1 MQDIADTMT
10 FKSGMAYQSVS
21 LAGISIERLQTLCAV
36 VETGSI
42 AAAAGPD
49 PNRQSQFSRQL
60 KELEKALGT
69 NLFDRVGKSLQPN
82 EQGRR
87 VALASQT
94 FFASLD
100 EVMNTALARADT
112 IRLGAGES
120 VLRWWIMPHLGELMA
135 GQPPLRFELQ
145 NCRTEVALR
154 EVRTGGVDVV
164 IVRSDSATNDLQK
177 EVICTVRYVLA
188 VPRTL
193 LRSRD
198 GAEVFEGR
206 PLPFAELASDGLFT
220 KIAKA
225 TAAALGLNLQ
235 SVVRAETFSLL
246 MSAVDSGTAA
256 AFLPEVAVKGLPEE
270 RFAHV
275 RANGMEAMDRSLSLV
290 WNGKVAESRASVR
303 RALTRMRRVL
313 GSDSAAPPPA

>member
-1 MQDIADTMT
+1 
-10 FKSGMAYQSVS
+10 MAFQSVS
-21 LAGISIERLQTLCAV
+21 LTGISIERLQTLCAV
-36 VETGSI
+36 VEAGSI
-42 AAAAGPD
+42 AGAAGPD

-69 NLFDRVGKSLQPN
+69 SLFNRIGKALLPN
-82 EQGRR
+82 EQGRS

-94 FFASLD
+94 LFASLD
-100 EVMNTALARADT
+100 EVVNAALAKADT
-112 IRLGAGES
+112 IRMGAGES

-154 EVRTGGVDVV
+154 EVRTGAMDII
-164 IVRSDSATNDLQK
+164 IVRADSATDGLQK
-177 EVICTVRYVLA
+177 DVICNVRFVLT

-206 PLPFAELASDGLFT
+206 PMPFAELASDGLFS

-225 TAAALGLNLQ
+225 TSAALGLNLQ
-235 SVVRAETFSLL
+235 PVIRAETFSLL
-246 MSAVDSGTAA
+246 MAAVESGTAA
-256 AFLPEVAVKGLPEE
+256 AFLPEVASKSLPEQ

-275 RANGMEAMDRSLSLV
+275 RGKGMEAMDRSLCLV
-290 WNGKVAESRASVR
+290 WSGKVAESRSSVR
-303 RALTRMRRVL
+303 RALMRLRRVL
-313 GSDSAAPPPA
+313 GNESVEHPLG

>member
-1 MQDIADTMT
+1 
-10 FKSGMAYQSVS
+10 MAFQSTS

-36 VETGSI
+36 VEAGSI

-69 NLFDRVGKSLQPN
+69 SLFDRIGKALQPN

-94 FFASLD
+94 FFTSLD
-100 EVMNTALARADT
+100 EVLNAAFAKADT
-112 IRLGAGES
+112 IRLGTGES
-120 VLRWWIMPHLGELMA
+120 VLRWWIMPHLAELMA
-135 GQPPLRFELQ
+135 GQPPLRFELM

-154 EVRTGGVDVV
+154 EIRTGGMDIV
-164 IVRSDSATNDLQK
+164 IVRSDSATEDLQK
-177 EVICTVRYVLA
+177 EPICAVRYVLA
-188 VPRTL
+188 VPRIL

-225 TAAALGLNLQ
+225 TSAALGLNLHP
-235 SVVRAETFSLL
+235 VVRAETFSLL

-256 AFLPEVAVKGLPEE
+256 AFLPEVAAKGLPEE
-270 RFAHV
+270 RIACV
-275 RANGMEAMDRSLSLV
+275 RAKGMEAMNRSLSLV

-303 RALTRMRRVL
+303 RALTRLRRVL
-313 GSDSAAPPPA
+313 GPESAAAGLI